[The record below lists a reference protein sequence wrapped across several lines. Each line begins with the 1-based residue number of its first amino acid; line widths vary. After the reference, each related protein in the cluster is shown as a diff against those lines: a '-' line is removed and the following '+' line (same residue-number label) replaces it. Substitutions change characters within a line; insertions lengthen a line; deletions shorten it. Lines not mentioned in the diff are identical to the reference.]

1 MIPAHDGPY
10 NRLTLIRVF
19 IVAPTPALRAGL
31 RAMLAEADFTAAGEA
46 PAVTAAGLEASDADA
61 FLLSTGEPLSG
72 LARVLA
78 GDRRQ
83 AAVAMSD
90 DPSAFD
96 ALRALPLHGWG
107 IVPPDAAP
115 DELNAALRMA
125 ALGWVSLPP
134 RLLDAA
140 VERWRGAAPARAEGE
155 ALEQPLTPREMEV
168 LERVSRGLPSKLIA
182 HELDVS
188 ESTVKF
194 HLSSIYAKLGVAS
207 RTEAISRAAQLGLI
221 TL

>member
-10 NRLTLIRVF
+10 NRRTLIRVF

-31 RAMLAEADFTAAGEA
+31 RAMLAEADFIAAGES
-46 PAVTAAGLEASDADA
+46 PGIDAAGPEARDADA
-61 FLLSTGEPLSG
+61 FLLSAGGPLSG
-72 LARVLA
+72 LVPHIA
-78 GDRRQ
+78 DDHRQ
-83 AAVAMSD
+83 AVVALSD
-90 DPSAFD
+90 DPGAVD
-96 ALRALPLHGWG
+96 ALRALPLRGWC
-107 IVPPDAAP
+107 IIPPDATP

-125 ALGWVSLPP
+125 VLGWVSLPP
-134 RLLDAA
+134 RLLGAA
-140 VERWRGAAPARAEGE
+140 VERWRSAAPGRTVGE
-155 ALEQPLTPREMEV
+155 ALEQPLTPRELEV

-207 RTEAISRAAQLGLI
+207 RTEAVSRAAHLGLI